1 MALSDLAV
9 FSEYT
14 YEAMT
19 EVLAQEVDKFNA
31 ASGGAIVLQSAAHQG
46 DFTDTAF
53 WAKVSGLV
61 RRRNAYGAGAVAA
74 KTLQHLT
81 DTMVKVA
88 AGTPPVQVPPS
99 QFTWIQRNPEEG
111 GAVYGQQLAKD
122 TLADMLNTAIL
133 AAAAAM
139 EGEASVETVET
150 GATPT
155 LGSLLTAASK
165 FGDRA
170 GDIRCWVLHSKTMF
184 DLFGQALANAN
195 SLFNFG
201 TVAIQQDG
209 FGRPY
214 VVTDSP
220 SLFVTNGVGAGVDL
234 YRTLG
239 LTTGAIQVDM
249 NNDFDQNIQTSNGD
263 ENIQRSIQSEWTYN
277 LGMKGYAWDKT
288 AGGKSPN
295 DAALATANNW
305 DRYAT
310 SHKDTMGVYLKTR

>member
-9 FSEYT
+9 FGEYT

-19 EVLAQEVDKFNA
+19 EVLSQEVEKFNA
-31 ASGGAIVLQSAAHQG
+31 ASGGSIVLQSAAHQG
-46 DFTDTAF
+46 DFSDTAF
-53 WAKVSGLV
+53 WAKISGLV
-61 RRRNAYGAGAVAA
+61 RRRNAYGSGAVAA
-74 KTLQHLT
+74 KTLAHLT

-88 AGTPPVQVPPS
+88 AGTPPVNMPPS

-122 TLADMLNTAIL
+122 TMADMLNTAII

-139 EGEASVETVET
+139 EGETSIETVST

-155 LGSLLTAASK
+155 LATLLTASSK

-170 GDIRCWVLHSKTMF
+170 ADIRAWVMHSKTMF
-184 DLFGQALANAN
+184 DLFGTALANTN
-195 SLFNFG
+195 SLFSFG
-201 TVAIQQDG
+201 TVNIQQDG
-209 FGRPY
+209 FGRPF
-214 VVTDSP
+214 VITDSP
-220 SLFVTNGVGAGVDL
+220 SLVVANGVSAGVDL
-234 YRTLG
+234 YRTMG
-239 LTTGAIQVDM
+239 LTVGAIQVDM
-249 NNDFDQNIQTSNGD
+249 NNDFDQNIETTNGD

-277 LGMKGYAWDKT
+277 LGMKGYAWDKV

-295 DAALATANNW
+295 DAALGTANNW